1 MTGKRC
7 VSRIIT
13 DLAVFDIIDE
23 KLILVEIDPETTVDE
38 VTSKTG
44 AKFEVAKDL
53 KKLRFNIDDDDR
65 ISFNCLSHTKRK
77 KVLNLK

>member
-1 MTGKRC
+1 MC
-7 VSRIIT
+7 FRIIT

-53 KKLRFNIDDDDR
+53 KKLRFNIDDDR

-77 KVLNLK
+77 KKVLNLK

>member
-53 KKLRFNIDDDDR
+53 KN
-65 ISFNCLSHTKRK
+65 
-77 KVLNLK
+77 

>member
-1 MTGKRC
+1 MC
-7 VSRIIT
+7 FRIIT

-44 AKFEVAKDL
+44 DQIRSCKRFEK
-53 KKLRFNIDDDDR
+53 IE
-65 ISFNCLSHTKRK
+65 I
-77 KVLNLK
+77 